1 MSDLIVAAPAAGWY
15 PDPIADGQL
24 RWWNGEGWTERTM
37 APQPEPTPSVVPA
50 VEASEPGEVGIPS
63 RRQVHARL
71 GDGDADDAS
80 LAPGPSAGLQP
91 EPVPYTEVDYAAAR
105 QAYAPE
111 RTAVPGFAFSPE
123 PEAPAFDWQQ
133 TPLPSRDSSLG
144 YTAVAEH
151 QHWRPTK
158 TSTAGAWGLAFLPW
172 TATAL
177 AVTGSLA
184 TGYAPVA
191 PYAPAVIGL
200 IILLLSIAL
209 AQRDRKRL
217 RELGHDRPA
226 SEWWVLLAVPLAYL
240 IARTVSVHRNSG
252 KGIAPLMMFLAN
264 CVFVVAAALGVAIFL
279 PVLLGS
285 TD

>member
-37 APQPEPTPSVVPA
+37 APQPEPTPSVVPTI
-50 VEASEPGEVGIPS
+50 EASEPGDPGIPS
-63 RRQVHARL
+63 RRQVH
-71 GDGDADDAS
+71 
-80 LAPGPSAGLQP
+80 
-91 EPVPYTEVDYAAAR
+91 YAAAR

-111 RTAVPGFAFSPE
+111 RTAAPSFAFSPE
-123 PEAPAFDWQQ
+123 PETPAFEWQQ

-177 AVTGSLA
+177 AVAGSLA

-240 IARTVSVHRNSG
+240 IARTVSVHSNSG
-252 KGIAPLMMFLAN
+252 KGIAPLMMFLVN
-264 CVFVVAAALGVAIFL
+264 CVFVVAAALGVAIVL

-285 TD
+285 TA